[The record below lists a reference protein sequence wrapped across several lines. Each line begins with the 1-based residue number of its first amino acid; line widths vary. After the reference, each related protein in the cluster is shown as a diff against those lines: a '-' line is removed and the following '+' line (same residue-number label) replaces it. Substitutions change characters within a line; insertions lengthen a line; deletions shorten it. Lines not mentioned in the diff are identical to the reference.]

1 MSAETTVY
9 VVDDDDGV
17 RQAVGFLLRAANL
30 TVKLFDSAV
39 DFLDN
44 YEPADS
50 PGCLVL
56 DLQMPGMDGLGL
68 QAALQDRDIHLP
80 IVFLTGHG
88 DVPAAVQ
95 AIQGGAVDFLEK
107 PFDADRLLQC
117 IKRALDA
124 DLKAREQTRQ
134 LEHINRKLG
143 LLTERE
149 RQVFDGVVAGQA
161 NKVIAIEL
169 GISERTVEIHRSR
182 VMRKLGA
189 RNLADLIK
197 FAPTET

>member
-1 MSAETTVY
+1 MENDATVF

-30 TVKLFDSAV
+30 SVRLFDSAV
-39 DFLDN
+39 DFLDS
-44 YEPADS
+44 YEPECA
-50 PGCLVL
+50 GCLVL
-56 DLQMPGMDGLGL
+56 DLQMPGMDGLSL
-68 QAALQDRDIHLP
+68 QAALQDRDIQLP

-107 PFDADRLLQC
+107 PFDSERLLRC
-117 IKRALDA
+117 IKRALEA
-124 DLKAREQTRQ
+124 DSEAREHTRQ
-134 LEHINRKLG
+134 IEKINEKLS
-143 LLTERE
+143 LLTDRE
-149 RQVFDGVVAGQA
+149 KEVFHRVVAGEA
-161 NKVIAIEL
+161 NKVIAIDL

-189 RNLADLIK
+189 RNLADLIR
-197 FAPTET
+197 FIPGDS